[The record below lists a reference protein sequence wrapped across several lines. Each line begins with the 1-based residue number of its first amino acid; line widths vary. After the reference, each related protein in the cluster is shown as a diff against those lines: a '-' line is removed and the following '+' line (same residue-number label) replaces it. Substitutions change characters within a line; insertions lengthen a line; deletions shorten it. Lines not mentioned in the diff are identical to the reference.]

1 MTVPHIEVIMF
12 STTRKQS
19 PFPQSTQIIGFA
31 VAVMLGAV
39 TNFAAAQI
47 LFPQATTDILTSD
60 ARLELP
66 DAPGFSSSNSVDPA
80 GPAAASFDPSAGTRS
95 KPAGRY
101 QMTILPNEIAQP
113 MSVHDKI
120 VGGLIDSV
128 SPFSMVGWLVSAG
141 WEQATNGSPNY
152 GTNGRA
158 FAQRLGASAARD
170 ASENIFADS
179 FFAPLLHEDPRY
191 YKMGKGHSFVKRLVY
206 SGTRVLIT
214 KTDGGHTTPN
224 LALLA
229 GDAAGA
235 ALTVAYYPPKNTTF
249 TEVASTFGGSLG
261 GSALGFVATE
271 FLSDALQ
278 FVHLKKAD

>member
-1 MTVPHIEVIMF
+1 MF
-12 STTRKQS
+12 STTRKLLS
-19 PFPQSTQIIGFA
+19 FSASKHSITFGLAVLVGAAPFT
-31 VAVMLGAV
+31 VAQTAV
-39 TNFAAAQI
+39 TKPTADNI
-47 LFPQATTDILTSD
+47 TE

-66 DAPGFSSSNSVDPA
+66 DSPGFSSSSSVDSTTPA
-80 GPAAASFDPSAGTRS
+80 PDGFSFDPSSGTSS
-95 KPAGRY
+95 KPVGRY
-101 QMTILPNEIAQP
+101 HMVVLPNEIAQP

-128 SPFSMVGWLVSAG
+128 SPFSAIGWVVSAG

-170 ASENIFADS
+170 ASENIFS
-179 FFAPLLHEDPRY
+179 ESVFAPLLHEDPRY
-191 YKMGKGHSFVKRLVY
+191 YKMGRGHSFFKRVIY

-214 KTDGGHTTPN
+214 KTDGGRTTPN

-229 GDAAGA
+229 GNAAGA
-235 ALTVAYYPPKNTTF
+235 ALTVTYYPPKNTTF
-249 TEVASTFGGSLG
+249 SEVASTFGGSLG
-261 GSALGFVATE
+261 GSALGFVVTE

-278 FVHLKKAD
+278 AIHLKKAE

>member
-1 MTVPHIEVIMF
+1 MF
-12 STTRKQS
+12 STTRKQRFFS
-19 PFPQSTQIIGFA
+19 ASTFTSRKSIL
-31 VAVMLGAV
+31 LGLAMIV
-39 TNFAAAQI
+39 GAMSSFAAAQTAAS
-47 LFPQATTDILTSD
+47 ATNSATGVVTSE

-66 DAPGFSSSNSVDPA
+66 DSPGFSSSSVDASTAADPA
-80 GPAAASFDPSAGTRS
+80 GFSFDPSQGTRS
-95 KPAGRY
+95 KPVGRY
-101 QMTILPNEIAQP
+101 HMVVLPNEIASP
-113 MSVHDKI
+113 MSVHDKV

-128 SPFSMVGWLVSAG
+128 SPFSMVGWLASAG
-141 WEQATNGSPNY
+141 WEQATNGSPNF

-170 ASENIFADS
+170 ASENIFTES
-179 FFAPLLHEDPRY
+179 LFAPLLHEDPRY
-191 YKMGKGHSFVKRLVY
+191 YKMGRGHSFLKRLVY

-229 GDAAGA
+229 GNAAGA
-235 ALTVAYYPPKNTTF
+235 ALTVTYYPPKNTSF

-261 GSALGFVATE
+261 GSALGFVVTE

-278 FVHLKKAD
+278 AVHLKKAE